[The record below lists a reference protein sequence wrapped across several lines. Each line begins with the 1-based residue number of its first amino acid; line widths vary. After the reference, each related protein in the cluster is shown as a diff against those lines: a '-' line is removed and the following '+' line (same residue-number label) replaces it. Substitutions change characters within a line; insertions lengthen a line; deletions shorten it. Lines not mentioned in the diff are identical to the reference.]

1 MVAAFKILVL
11 AAGLSGVA
19 VSSQLTPEQMRWYAT
34 QLNSIM
40 PQSAPA
46 NIKADPLAEAVLQ
59 WKRFQQ
65 SDNFPFETY
74 AAFLTAHP
82 GWPGETALRKAAE
95 KAMKPEGGWSPTV
108 AVAFFKRYPPLTNA
122 GKVRYAEALM
132 VTGDRAG
139 ARAAA
144 RDAWTSG
151 VLSTVDEAKIIGGFA
166 NALTPADH
174 DERMDMLLWQGATS
188 AAQRQLTFVTPGNRA
203 LYAARL
209 AFQTNAPDAAALAG
223 AVTGAQRNN
232 PGFIADRAMWL
243 RDNGQ
248 SPAAR
253 ALLAQPHNL
262 STRPASVAAWY
273 KVLLTNARAAAAD
286 DQNALAYA
294 IASQVDDAYPPG
306 TDLSAQ
312 SYTEM
317 DRYTDLVWL
326 AGQTALK
333 LNRPADA
340 QAMFDRYSRPFA
352 SAHTRS
358 KGLYWAGRAAER
370 AGNAQ
375 AANAYYTR
383 ASTFGDAFYGQLAT
397 ERLGKPLAAPK
408 ALSAVTVPMTDR
420 AAFYNREIVRA
431 AQFLGQAGDHEDQTA
446 FVRQI
451 AEEAATRNDH
461 RLADELSR
469 TLGRPDLAV
478 MVGRNTL
485 ADGGNDYTVVG
496 YPHVKLPAGQRDLST
511 IVHAIARQESQFDR
525 AAVSHAGARGLMQL
539 MPGTA
544 REVASRIGLS
554 YQPASLTTNTDYNIQ
569 LGSSYFRRMFDRYGS
584 YPLALAAYN
593 AGPGNVNKWLAANGD
608 PRTGAVDMVDWIEA
622 IPFTETRNYVQR
634 VLENAVVYDLLNP
647 EEARSRGAARLN
659 WYLGRKPGGGG

>member
-1 MVAAFKILVL
+1 MVAAFKLIVL

-34 QLNSIM
+34 QLNSVM

-46 NIKADPLAEAVLQ
+46 TIQADPLAEAVLQ

-65 SDNFPFETY
+65 SDNFSFEAY
-74 AAFLTAHP
+74 AAFLNAHP

-95 KAMKPEGGWSPTV
+95 RAMDPEGGWSPTT
-108 AVAFFKRYPPLTNA
+108 AVAFFTKYPPLTNA
-122 GKVRYAEALM
+122 GKVRYADALM

-139 ARAAA
+139 AVAAA

-151 VLSTVDEAKIIGGFA
+151 TLSTTDEARIIGGFA
-166 NALTPADH
+166 NAITPADH
-174 DERMDMLLWQGATS
+174 DARMDMLLWQGATS
-188 AAQRQLTFVTPGNRA
+188 SAQRQLAFVTPGNRA

-209 AFQTNAPDAAALAG
+209 AFQADASNAATLAG
-223 AVTGAQRNN
+223 AVTAAQRND
-232 PGFIADRAMWL
+232 PGFIADRASWL
-243 RDNGQ
+243 VDNGQ
-248 SPAAR
+248 WTTAR
-253 ALLAQPHNL
+253 ALLAEPHHL
-262 STRPASVAAWY
+262 SARPASVASWY

-286 DQNALAYA
+286 GQDAQAYA
-294 IASQVDDAYPPG
+294 IASQVDDAYPAG
-306 TDLSAQ
+306 VDLEAQ
-312 SYTEM
+312 SYAEK

-326 AGQTALK
+326 AGRIAFDTLHK
-333 LNRPADA
+333 PADA
-340 QAMFDRYSRPFA
+340 LAMFDRYSRPFP

-358 KGLYWAGRAAER
+358 KGLYWAGRSAAAMGDQAR
-370 AGNAQ
+370 AND
-375 AANAYYTR
+375 YYAR
-383 ASTFGDAFYGQLAT
+383 ASGYGDAFYGQLAT
-397 ERLGKPLAAPK
+397 ERMGKPLSPPK
-408 ALSAVTVPMTDR
+408 ALSAVTVPMGDR

-446 FVRQI
+446 FVRAI
-451 AEEAATRNDH
+451 AEDAATMNDH

-485 ADGGNDYTVVG
+485 ASGANDYTAVG

-544 REVASRIGLS
+544 REVANRIGLD
-554 YQPASLTTNTDYNIQ
+554 YTPASLTTNTDYNIQ
-569 LGSSYFRRMFDRYGS
+569 LGSTYFQRMFDHYGS
-584 YPLALAAYN
+584 YPLAIAAYN
-593 AGPGNVNKWLAANGD
+593 AGPGNVNDWLEENGD
-608 PRTGAVDMVDWIEA
+608 PRTGSVDMIDWIEA

-647 EEARSRGAARLN
+647 DEARSRGAARLS
-659 WYLGRKPGGGG
+659 WYLGKSRPG

>member
-1 MVAAFKILVL
+1 MVAAFKLIAL

-46 NIKADPLAEAVLQ
+46 NIPADPLAEAVLQ

-65 SDNFPFETY
+65 SDNFSFETY

-82 GWPGETALRKAAE
+82 DWPGETALRKAAE
-95 KAMKPEGGWSPTV
+95 KAMDPAGGWSPTT
-108 AVAFFKRYPPLTNA
+108 AVAFFRKYPPLTNA

-132 VTGDRAG
+132 ATGDRA
-139 ARAAA
+139 AALVAA

-151 VLSTVDEAKIIGGFA
+151 VLSTIDEAKIIGGFST
-166 NALTPADH
+166 ALTPADH
-174 DERMDMLLWQGATS
+174 DKRMDMLLWQSATG
-188 AAQRQLTFVTPGNRA
+188 AAQRQLAFVTPGSRA

-209 AFQTNAPDAAALAG
+209 AFQTDAPDAAVLAG
-223 AVTGAQRNN
+223 AVTGAQRNDA
-232 PGFIADRAMWL
+232 GFIADRASWL
-243 RDNGQ
+243 RDNSQ
-248 SPAAR
+248 SSAAR

-262 STRPASVAAWY
+262 SARPASVAAWY

-286 DQNALAYA
+286 GQNMLAYQ
-294 IASQVDDAYPPG
+294 IASQVDDAYPAG
-306 TDLSAQ
+306 VDLEAQ
-312 SYTEM
+312 SYGEM

-326 AGQTALK
+326 AGRIAFDKLHKPAEAL
-333 LNRPADA
+333 
-340 QAMFDRYSRPFA
+340 AMFDRYSRPFA

-358 KGLYWAGRAAER
+358 KGLYWAGRSAE
-370 AGNAQ
+370 AMGDQ
-375 AANAYYTR
+375 AKANDYYAR
-383 ASTFGDAFYGQLAT
+383 ASGYGDAFYGQLAT
-397 ERLGKPLAAPK
+397 ERMGKPLSPPK
-408 ALSAVTVPMTDR
+408 PLSAVTVPMTDR

-446 FVRQI
+446 FVRAI
-451 AEEAATRNDH
+451 AEDAGTMNGH

-485 ADGGNDYTVVG
+485 TSGANDYTAVG
-496 YPHVKLPAGQRDLST
+496 YPHVKLPAGRRDLST

-544 REVASRIGLS
+544 REVASRIGLD

-569 LGSSYFRRMFDRYGS
+569 LGSTYFQRMFDSYGS
-584 YPLALAAYN
+584 YPLAIAAYN
-593 AGPGNVNKWLAANGD
+593 AGPGNVNDWLEENGD
-608 PRTGAVDMVDWIEA
+608 PRTGAIDMIDWIEA

-647 EEARSRGAARLN
+647 DEARSRGTARLS
-659 WYLGRKPGGGG
+659 WYLGKSRPG